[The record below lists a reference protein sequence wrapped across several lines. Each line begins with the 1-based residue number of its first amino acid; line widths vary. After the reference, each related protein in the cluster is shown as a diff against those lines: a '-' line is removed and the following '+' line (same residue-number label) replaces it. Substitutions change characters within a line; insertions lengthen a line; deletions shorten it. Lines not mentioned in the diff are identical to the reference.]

1 MYIRDKEDKKK
12 KSFFQKELE
21 SLIYAML
28 RQAMDEAIKEL
39 GNCFN

>member
-21 SLIYAML
+21 VLIYAML

-39 GNCFN
+39 QSCFK

>member
-12 KSFFQKELE
+12 KSIFQKELE
-21 SLIYAML
+21 AFIYSML

-39 GNCFN
+39 